1 MFSMNSVRT
10 KNPVT
15 YLLLKLVVLVLIV
28 VLLDRT
34 IGSILRHY
42 YFRQVSGMAYR
53 TTYSIDSTKADLLVF
68 GSSRANHH
76 YHPDVF
82 MEGLPYSYYNV
93 GRDGSYNLYHYAVLR
108 SVLKRYKPK
117 AILLEFGREEFRKSP
132 VGYER
137 LSVLLPYYKGH
148 PEIREIV
155 EMRSGTEQLKL
166 AASAIYPFNSSMFS
180 IAIGNAEINR
190 KRRGD
195 YYGYVPLDKQWPKPL
210 QDEGPVAA
218 YEIDSLS
225 VWAYESFLKDCKASG
240 TPVIVLCSPYFM
252 RSTSTDASMQMGKD
266 IAARLSVP
274 FLDYSQD
281 PYFLDRRELFSDML
295 HLNDGGAKLYS
306 SKVIEQ
312 IRPLLR

>member
-1 MFSMNSVRT
+1 MFSMHSTRI
-10 KNPVT
+10 KNPVA
-15 YLLLKLVVLVLIV
+15 YLLLKLVLLALIV
-28 VLLDRT
+28 VLLDRA

-117 AILLEFGREEFRKSP
+117 AILLEFGREEFRNSP

-137 LSVLLPYYKGH
+137 LSVLLPYYKDH

-155 EMRSGTEQLKL
+155 QMRSGTEQLKL

-180 IAIGNAEINR
+180 IAIGNAEINK

-195 YYGYVPLDKQWPKPL
+195 YMGYVALDKQWPKPL

-225 VWAYESFLKDCKASG
+225 VWAYASFLKDCKAAG
-240 TPVIVLCSPYFM
+240 TPVVVLCSPYFM
-252 RSTSTDASMQMGKD
+252 RSTSADTSMQIGKD
-266 IAARLSVP
+266 IAAKLSVP

-281 PYFLDRRELFSDML
+281 PYFLERRELFSDML
-295 HLNDGGAKLYS
+295 HLNDTGAKQYS
-306 SKVIEQ
+306 EKVIEK